1 MWGFQMKILFKK
13 IIVHFIGLFLIFIF
27 TGWIV
32 RGIHYVAFRSSEYI
46 SFVSPMIH
54 LTKYFSVAIVL
65 FVMVYR
71 YFTLTGFGKII
82 MPLLLTLSIAGL
94 LVSSLWFNAVSEE
107 KIVKLRVIYM
117 TKYSWEEVDH
127 ISSEI
132 YREDKIVTIGGSRS
146 KPRKVIAKYNIHL
159 MDGSTT
165 NVWSDLSSMNTLHQ
179 FVIEKDI
186 DVKYLTESEYFDQKF
201 TNYFKEDLP
210 IAHFVFGIDR

>member
-1 MWGFQMKILFKK
+1 
-13 IIVHFIGLFLIFIF
+13 
-27 TGWIV
+27 
-32 RGIHYVAFRSSEYI
+32 
-46 SFVSPMIH
+46 
-54 LTKYFSVAIVL
+54 
-65 FVMVYR
+65 
-71 YFTLTGFGKII
+71 

-107 KIVKLRVIYM
+107 KIVKFRVIYM

-179 FVIEKDI
+179 FVIEKEI
-186 DVKYLTESEYFDQKF
+186 DVEYLTESEYFDQKF

-210 IAHFVFGIDR
+210 IAHFVFGIGR